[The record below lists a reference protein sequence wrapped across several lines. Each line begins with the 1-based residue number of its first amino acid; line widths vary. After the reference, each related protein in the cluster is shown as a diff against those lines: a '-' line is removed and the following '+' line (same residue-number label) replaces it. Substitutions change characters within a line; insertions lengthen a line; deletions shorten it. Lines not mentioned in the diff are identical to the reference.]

1 MDFCIS
7 LDASLRV
14 LYQPFQP
21 RQISPIPLR
30 NGVSHRQPVEK
41 FLQSS
46 WHFISISHSHAR
58 SRARGLDFPS
68 LHPSHAI
75 RILELPFQY
84 APALEFRHHRR
95 DRQFAFADFSAQ
107 PHLLPI
113 AEFDR
118 ASLHLEFHAHFR
130 AIPRAHAMGNEKR
143 SDDLRRRGNVFGE
156 REVSHQ
162 RAAILPDAS
171 HRTNL
176 CDRRDRLDPC
186 GAYGD
191 AIPGTQALD
200 WTGDQTRTMAGKP
213 TRPPGPRGWPLVGV
227 ALQMRKHGLEVLA
240 QAARDYGDIVH
251 IPLAFG
257 QSRILINHPDLIAQV
272 LVLQHSKFH
281 KTAMARAATEK
292 ILGNG
297 LVNSEGEF
305 WRRQRRLAQPAFQKS
320 RINEYAATMVEHA
333 LAHAAKWQGGE
344 ECEISEEMSRL
355 ACGIAVKTL
364 FGLDVGPEADRV
376 SENLTF
382 LMRFQMER
390 VRSPIRLPEN
400 FPRPKQRRAQS
411 AFEFLDGLVYRII
424 EERRARGGEGND
436 LLSRLIAAMDEDG
449 SQMTPKQLRDETM
462 TLFLAGHET
471 TALTLTWTWYLLA
484 QNPAAESR
492 LLEELTRVLGNRTAQ
507 PEDLE
512 SLPYL
517 DAVIREALRLYPPA
531 YIVGRQ
537 AIEPFELGGYSF
549 PAGTTLLMSQWIMH
563 RDPRY
568 FSEPHAFRP
577 ERWLDGLAARL
588 PAHAYFPFGGGPRR
602 CIGQGFAMMEA
613 ALVAATLAR
622 KFCFELL
629 PEQSIKADPL
639 ITLRPRGGIRMK
651 IHRRV
656 EVTRAEA
663 AAS

>member
-1 MDFCIS
+1 MHDDS
-7 LDASLRV
+7 
-14 LYQPFQP
+14 
-21 RQISPIPLR
+21 
-30 NGVSHRQPVEK
+30 VEK
-41 FLQSS
+41 FASTS
-46 WHFISISHSHAR
+46 WHLIPILHPHAR
-58 SRARGLDFPS
+58 PISRLFDLPS
-68 LHPSHAI
+68 LPPSHTI
-75 RILELPFQY
+75 RILELPLQHS
-84 APALEFRHHRR
+84 PSLEFRHHCG
-95 DRQFAFADFSAQ
+95 DRQLALANSSAQ

-118 ASLHLEFHAHFR
+118 APLHLKFHAHFC
-130 AIPRAHAMGNEKR
+130 AIPRAHAMRHEKR
-143 SDDLRRRGNVFGE
+143 SDDLRSCGNVLGE
-156 REVSHQ
+156 REVGHQ

-171 HRTNL
+171 RRTNL
-176 CDRRDRLDPC
+176 CERSGRLKHCC
-186 GAYGD
+186 GANGH
-191 AIPGTQALD
+191 AVLGMQRLN
-200 WTGDQTRTMAGKP
+200 WRGNQSKTMPAKS
-213 TRPPGPRGWPLVGV
+213 TRPPGPRGWPLLGI

-257 QSRILINHPDLIAQV
+257 QSRILINHPDLIEQV
-272 LVLQHSKFH
+272 LVLQHNKFH

-297 LVNSEGEF
+297 LVNSEGDF

-320 RINEYAATMVEHA
+320 RINEYAATMIEHA
-333 LAHAAKWQGGE
+333 LAHAARWQDGDE
-344 ECEISEEMSRL
+344 REIGEEMSRL

-390 VRSPIRLPEN
+390 VRSPIRFPEN
-400 FPRPKQRRAQS
+400 FPRPKQRRAQA
-411 AFEFLDGLVYRII
+411 AFEFLDALVYRII
-424 EERRARGGEGND
+424 AERRARGSEGND

-484 QNPAAESR
+484 QNPAAEAR
-492 LLEELTRVLGNRTAQ
+492 LLEELSRVLGNRTAH

-512 SLPYL
+512 ALPYL

-531 YIVGRQ
+531 YILGRM
-537 AIEPFELGGYSF
+537 AVEPFELGSYSF
-549 PAGTTLLMSQWIMH
+549 PAGTTVLMSQWIMH

-577 ERWLDGLAARL
+577 ERWLDDLAARL

-613 ALVAATLAR
+613 ALVAATLVHR
-622 KFCFELL
+622 FRFQLV
-629 PEQSIKADPL
+629 PVQSVEPDPL

-651 IHRRV
+651 IHRRA
-656 EVTRAEA
+656 EIARAEA